1 MTEKIVIFG
10 DILSSAEWEKTKLT
24 ESLLAKALSFY
35 GKPVSSFLQ
44 KLVSSFDKLKIVGV
58 SDSISE
64 KQAIEVAKPDV
75 SEILNKKEYQKW

>member
-35 GKPVSSFLQ
+35 GKPVLPDIEELSGTAYIDLENESFCSSSFLQ
-44 KLVSSFDKLKIVGV
+44 KLVSSFDCW
-58 SDSISE
+58 SE
-64 KQAIEVAKPDV
+64 RFHIRETG
-75 SEILNKKEYQKW
+75 Y